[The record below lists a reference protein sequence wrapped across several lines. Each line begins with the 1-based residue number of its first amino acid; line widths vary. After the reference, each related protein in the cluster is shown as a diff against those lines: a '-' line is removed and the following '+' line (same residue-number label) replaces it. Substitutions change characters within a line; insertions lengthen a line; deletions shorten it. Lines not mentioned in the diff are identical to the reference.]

1 MVFLH
6 LNSPVDDPLG
16 EQHLPRPVDALVFRS
31 CTRILADMAPYCEGH
46 LHQRFAIPILKL
58 NEESLTHE
66 PDP

>member
-6 LNSPVDDPLG
+6 LDSPADDPLG
-16 EQHLPRPVDALVFRS
+16 EPHLPRPVDAPVFRS
-31 CTRILADMAPYCEGH
+31 RTRILADLVPYCGGL
-46 LHQRFAIPILKL
+46 LHQRVAIPILKL